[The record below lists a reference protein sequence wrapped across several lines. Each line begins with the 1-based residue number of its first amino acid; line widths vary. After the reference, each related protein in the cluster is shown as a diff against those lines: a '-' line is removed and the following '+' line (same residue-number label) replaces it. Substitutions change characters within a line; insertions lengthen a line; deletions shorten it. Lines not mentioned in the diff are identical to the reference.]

1 MPNKV
6 PQQICVLLVEDEEA
20 LRLLLTKVL
29 TQSGL
34 NVLAADSG
42 HQALEVWEKHNGQI
56 DVLAT
61 DLIMDGM
68 NGFELAE
75 KLQARKSDLQVIC
88 MTGYSL
94 DMLESQLAQHPDF
107 IVMQKPF
114 RPRDLA
120 DQVREQLIHSHL

>member
-1 MPNKV
+1 MHNKV
-6 PQQICVLLVEDEEA
+6 PQQINVLLVEDEES
-20 LRLLLTKVL
+20 LRLLLSKVL

-34 NVLAADSG
+34 NVIAAESG
-42 HQALEVWEKHNGQI
+42 DEALGLWDRLEGRI

-75 KLQARKSDLQVIC
+75 KLREKKPGLQVIC

-107 IVMQKPF
+107 TIMQKPF

-120 DQVREQLIHSHL
+120 DLVRGQLFPSQT